1 MKSFRDLLVWQK
13 AHEITVGVYRIT
25 KEFPRDELYGL
36 TAQIRRSASS
46 VGANIAEGCGREGGN
61 AEFERFLQIAM
72 GSTSELEYHI
82 LLARDLALIDG
93 KCHENL
99 NCSVIEIKKMLSS
112 LIRKVHSER

>member
-1 MKSFRDLLVWQK
+1 
-13 AHEITVGVYRIT
+13 
-25 KEFPRDELYGL
+25 
-36 TAQIRRSASS
+36 
-46 VGANIAEGCGREGGN
+46 
-61 AEFERFLQIAM
+61 M